1 MIVEISFLFQKTKL
15 MKSLIFGALGQDG
28 KFLSDELL
36 RNGNEVI
43 GFVRSGAETKV
54 PIGIEGVTYIA
65 GNLLDRSFVEQTI
78 DKCDPD
84 YIYNLASFS
93 SVKNSFD
100 FPDLSEQ
107 INFIFVES
115 NYHLQWRTRILAG

>member
-1 MIVEISFLFQKTKL
+1 

-28 KFLSDELL
+28 KFLSEELL
-36 RNGNEVI
+36 RKGNEVS

-54 PIGIEGVTYIA
+54 PNGIEGVTYIA

-78 DKCDPD
+78 ENFDPD

-100 FPDLSEQ
+100 FP
-107 INFIFVES
+107 ES
-115 NYHLQWRTRILAG
+115 YLKFS